1 MNTKDKEN
9 KQNIKKVKA
18 KLTKKEFSRFVV
30 PSLTLARKRLIKE
43 TPVINFNLDDK
54 LKGFGLGKFYLMKT
68 YGCQGNLADSEKM
81 AGILEA
87 MGYQETQDDSVADVI
102 IFNTCAIRENAE
114 NRVFGELGRIKNLKT
129 IKKDLLMIIC
139 GCMSQEEKVVNMI
152 ASKYPQVDIVI
163 GTHNIALLG
172 EYIYEAYTKNSRI
185 IEVFSKEGEIYEEV
199 PMKRASS
206 RRAWV
211 NIMYGCDEFCTY
223 CIVPYTRGKERSRH
237 PQEVIDEVKEL
248 VKEGYVDITLLGQNV
263 NAYGKDFVDIKYSF
277 ANLLEDL
284 SKTGIPRIRYTTS
297 HPRDLD
303 LETIKV
309 MGKYPNIMPHLHLPV
324 QSGSNTVLK
333 RMNRK
338 YTKEEYLEKVS
349 WLREYVPGIS
359 LTTDI
364 IVGFPNE
371 SDEDF
376 LETLD
381 LVEKA
386 GFEGAFTFIY
396 SKREGTPAA
405 SFPDSIS
412 DEVKKERLLQ
422 LNEKINEGFL
432 KGNLRFENQV
442 LDVLVE
448 GYSEKDPTML
458 TGYTPHEKLVN
469 FEGTS
474 DLIGKV
480 VKVKI
485 TKAYSWHLR
494 GELV

>member
-30 PSLTLARKRLIKE
+30 PSLTLARKRLIKD

-87 MGYQETQDDSVADVI
+87 MGYQETQDDNVADVI

-485 TKAYSWHLR
+485 IKAYSWHLR

>member
-30 PSLTLARKRLIKE
+30 PSLTLARKRLIKD

-485 TKAYSWHLR
+485 IKAYSWHLR